1 MVDVAGPVGGLR
13 ERKKAQVRAAIQR
26 EGRRLFAAN
35 GFEDTT
41 VEAIAAACDI
51 SAATVY
57 RYFPTKEDI
66 VFADTAPVC
75 DDLLRR
81 LRERPQDRSAV
92 DVLRSFIGDHIIAP
106 DERRLLRERLIAG
119 DEQLRSHYRARLA
132 EIEDA
137 MAAAIAGDLGTAP
150 DDLRPRL
157 AAATV
162 MAALA
167 AAKDHA
173 RRVRGQ
179 AASLEEVAAVLDEA
193 VAFLEAGLDAMSQ
206 AGAR

>member
-1 MVDVAGPVGGLR
+1 MEGLR
-13 ERKKAQVRAAIQR
+13 ERKKQRTREAIVTVAL
-26 EGRRLFAAN
+26 ELFAER
-35 GFEDTT
+35 GYQQTT
-41 VEAIAAACDI
+41 VAEIAEAAEV
-51 SAATVY
+51 SKGTVFA
-57 RYFPTKEDI
+57 YFPTKEDI

-81 LRERPQDRSAV
+81 LRERPQDQSAV
-92 DVLRSFIGDHIIAP
+92 DVLRSLIGDHIVAP

-137 MAAAIAGDLGTAP
+137 MAAAIADDLGAAP

-167 AAKDHA
+167 AAKEHA

-179 AASLEEVAAVLDEA
+179 TATLEEVAAVLDEA
-193 VAFLEAGLDAMSQ
+193 VVFLEAGLNAMSQ
-206 AGAR
+206 TAAR